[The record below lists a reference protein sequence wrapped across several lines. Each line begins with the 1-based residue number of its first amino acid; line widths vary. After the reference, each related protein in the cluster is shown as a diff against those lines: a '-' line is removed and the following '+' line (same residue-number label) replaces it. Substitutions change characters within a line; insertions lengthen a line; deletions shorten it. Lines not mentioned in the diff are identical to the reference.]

1 MTTNV
6 CEYFSFKAEFADRF
20 AVGTRLF
27 GSSGGSK
34 FDIFD
39 AKGIKRFS
47 NFDFSRCVKE
57 GICKLFSFSLYTR

>member
-27 GSSGGSK
+27 RSSGGSK
-34 FDIFD
+34 FDVFN

-47 NFDFSRCVKE
+47 NFDFFRCIKE
-57 GICKLFSFSLYTR
+57 GVRKLFTFSLYKR